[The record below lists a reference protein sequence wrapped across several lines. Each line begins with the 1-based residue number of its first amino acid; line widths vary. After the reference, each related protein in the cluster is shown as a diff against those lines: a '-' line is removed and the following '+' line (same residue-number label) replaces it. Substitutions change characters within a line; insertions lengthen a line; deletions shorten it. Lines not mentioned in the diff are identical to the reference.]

1 MRNKNKWLIG
11 MMAFLC
17 SIGISAETNASDNE
31 MVWKLDATTV
41 KAMEEKNK
49 MDVVA
54 LNEALRANCPSIVDQ
69 MAIAEETDGQWV
81 REQIALYQLPN
92 DALYRRGK
100 LIDEADRERALAN
113 RNLAPIG
120 KTQPIGY
127 GVAIRY
133 ANVKA
138 LPIEGGL
145 FLSADQVTGDVLQ
158 QGKLAVC
165 EAVRLLHVSQDRRYY
180 FVQGETVKGWVFV
193 GDIAVAKKSVWER
206 YYDPGEY
213 LVVTTRGIRVK
224 QGRETIYVPMGARLP
239 ILSVGEKYKV
249 RIPLRGSSG
258 KVTEGEAL
266 IEKNDDVQIGYL
278 SYEQANIEKLASL
291 YINETS
297 RQPKD
302 MIGMTGAIYRAMGI
316 VLPYDRTDYTKAL
329 SLLPAVG
336 SCQLTQ
342 TVDGDPILV
351 LEREDDTATVIGQMP
366 DGKAIGQYSLATDRI
381 GSETK

>member
-1 MRNKNKWLIG
+1 MRNRNKWLIG
-11 MMAFLC
+11 IVAFLC
-17 SIGISAETNASDNE
+17 GMGISAETNASDNA
-31 MVWKLDATTV
+31 MVWKLDAATV
-41 KAMEEKNK
+41 KAMEEKNQ
-49 MDVVA
+49 MDVA
-54 LNEALRANCPSIVDQ
+54 AMNEAIRANCPSIVDQ
-69 MAIAEETDGQWV
+69 MAIAEEVDGQWI
-81 REQIALYQLPN
+81 REMIALYQLPN
-92 DALYRRGK
+92 GALYRRGK

-145 FLSADQVTGDVLQ
+145 FAAADRVTGDVLQ
-158 QGKLAVC
+158 QGTLCVC
-165 EAVRLLHVSQDRRYY
+165 ETVRLLHVSQDRRYY

-206 YYDPGEY
+206 YHDPGEY
-213 LVVTTRGIRVK
+213 LVVATRGIRVK
-224 QGRETIYVPMGARLP
+224 QGRETLYVPMGARLP

-258 KVTEGEAL
+258 KLTEGEAL

-291 YINETS
+291 YIDETS

-316 VLPYDRTDYTKAL
+316 VLPYDRTDYRKAL
-329 SLLPAVG
+329 SLLQTAG

-351 LEREDDTATVIGQMP
+351 LDREGDMATVIGQMP
-366 DGKAIGQYSLATDRI
+366 DGKTIGQYSLTTDRI
-381 GSETK
+381 GSEIK

>member
-1 MRNKNKWLIG
+1 M
-11 MMAFLC
+11 
-17 SIGISAETNASDNE
+17 
-31 MVWKLDATTV
+31 
-41 KAMEEKNK
+41 
-49 MDVVA
+49 
-54 LNEALRANCPSIVDQ
+54 
-69 MAIAEETDGQWV
+69 
-81 REQIALYQLPN
+81 
-92 DALYRRGK
+92 
-100 LIDEADRERALAN
+100 
-113 RNLAPIG
+113 
-120 KTQPIGY
+120 
-127 GVAIRY
+127 AIRY

-145 FLSADQVTGDVLQ
+145 FLAADQVTGDVLQ

-297 RQPKD
+297 RQPND

-351 LEREDDTATVIGQMP
+351 LEREGDTATVIGQMP
-366 DGKAIGQYSLATDRI
+366 DGKAIGQYALATDRI